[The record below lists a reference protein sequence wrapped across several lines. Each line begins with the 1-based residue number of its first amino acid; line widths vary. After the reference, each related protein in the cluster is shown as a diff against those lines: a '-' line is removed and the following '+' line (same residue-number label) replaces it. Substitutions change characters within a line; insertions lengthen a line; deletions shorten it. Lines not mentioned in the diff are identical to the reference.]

1 MIFVVELTQ
10 RGKSVIFVVELT
22 QRGKSVIFVVEL
34 TQSGK
39 SMISVVELMQSSNPI
54 REGNPLPG
62 ESLLTIRKN
71 PVMI

>member
-1 MIFVVELTQ
+1 MIFVA
-10 RGKSVIFVVELT
+10 ELT

-39 SMISVVELMQSSNPI
+39 SMISVVELMQSRNPI
-54 REGNPLPG
+54 REENPSPG

-71 PVMI
+71 PAMI